1 MNLPPQQL
9 TQQDID
15 QCISIRRFE
24 TFRNEMLGNN
34 ASAIELYRWNQSV
47 EGTMHVTLGIIE
59 VALRNALD
67 PALMKTVS
75 NLTEFTDWT
84 GLGYN
89 GFRYVSGK
97 VTPKETLPVPRVIE
111 KIRTQLY
118 DAHKHAFQA
127 ASRSS
132 NSNTRY
138 RRNYNHD
145 DVVAALMFGAWDLLI
160 GSNNVHTGQRPSW
173 NSRLWDSG
181 LHKAF
186 PALENSDTDRVKVA
200 NIVQSLHR
208 LRNRVAHHENLLF
221 VDIPK
226 FADECISL
234 LEYITPGRSSQWMN
248 LNDLH
253 SLTQTDPRHSID
265 FRRIAFKLTCSV
277 MGDNPLSAQDTLH
290 DLIEHSTQ
298 HSGKVLFCNRM
309 RVAKSNFGRIKE
321 LYLYADGMVAHGDVS
336 NMGLISSQD
345 YQRYTREYGYTRP
358 IHWSSNT
365 RDTRWYAVKNLHR
378 LSREEAQAIMRESDH
393 SSLRDLFDGQRTNF
407 IYLK

>member
-1 MNLPPQQL
+1 MNLPAPQL

-15 QCISIRRFE
+15 RCISIRRFE

-34 ASAIELYRWNQSV
+34 ASAMALYRWNQSV
-47 EGTMHVTLGIIE
+47 EGTMHVALGIIE

-67 PALMKTVS
+67 PALMKTVG
-75 NLTEFTDWT
+75 NLTEFADWT

-89 GFRYVSGK
+89 GFRYISDR

-111 KIRTQLY
+111 KIRTELY
-118 DAHKHAFQA
+118 DAHRHAFQA

-132 NSNTRY
+132 NSNTCY

-145 DVVAALMFGAWDLLI
+145 DVVAALMFGAWDRLI

-181 LHKAF
+181 LHEAF
-186 PALENSDTDRVKVA
+186 PGLENSDTDRVKVA

-226 FADECISL
+226 FADECTSL
-234 LEYITPGRSSQWMN
+234 LEYINPGCSSQWMN
-248 LNDLH
+248 LDDLH
-253 SLTQTDPRHSID
+253 SLLQTDPRRSID
-265 FRRIAFKLTCSV
+265 FRRVAFKLTYSV
-277 MGDNPLSAQDTLH
+277 IGDRTLSAQDTLR
-290 DLIEHSTQ
+290 DLLEHSTK

-309 RVAKSNFGRIKE
+309 RVAKCNFGRIKE
-321 LYLYADGMVAHGDVS
+321 VYLYADGRVAHGAVS
-336 NMGLISSQD
+336 NMGLIGNQD
-345 YQRYTREYGYTRP
+345 YQRYTHEYGYTRP
-358 IHWSSNT
+358 AHWFPNT
-365 RDTRWYAVKNLHR
+365 RDTRWYAVKNLYE
-378 LSREEAQAIMRESDH
+378 LSNAEARMITRESDH
-393 SSLRDLFDGQRTNF
+393 ATLQDLFGGQRTNF